1 MEPRVNT
8 SMKLWLVRHAETE
21 WSVALRHTGL
31 TDVPLTEAGREHAR
45 RLRPALAAE
54 DFALVLSSP
63 LSRARDTA
71 EIAGFGARCELRAE
85 LVEWKYGAYE
95 GMTTAEI
102 RESRPGW
109 TVWQEGALDG
119 ESPEEIGARVDRV
132 IAEARAVDGDVV
144 CFAHG
149 HVLRVLGARWVDQP
163 ASFGAR
169 LALATGA
176 VCVLGFERDTP
187 VVWRWNDVPTA

>member
-1 MEPRVNT
+1 
-8 SMKLWLVRHAETE
+8 MKLWLVRHAETE
-21 WSVALRHTGL
+21 WSMALRHTGL
-31 TDVPLTEAGREHAR
+31 TDIPLTEAGREHAR
-45 RLRPALAAE
+45 RLGPVLAE
-54 DFALVLSSP
+54 QDFALVLSSP

-71 EIAGFGARCELRAE
+71 ELAGFGERRALRDE
-85 LVEWKYGAYE
+85 LVEWRYGAYE
-95 GMTTAEI
+95 GLTTAEI
-102 RESRPGW
+102 RETRPGW

-169 LALATGA
+169 LALSTGA

>member
-1 MEPRVNT
+1 MNT
-8 SMKLWLVRHAETE
+8 SMKLWLVRHAEKE

-45 RLRPALAAE
+45 RLRPVLAAE

-71 EIAGFGARCELRAE
+71 EIAGFGARCELRDE

-109 TVWQEGALDG
+109 TVGQGGALDG
-119 ESPEEIGARVDRV
+119 EAPDEIGARVDRV
-132 IAEARAVDGDVV
+132 IAETRAVDWYVV